1 MTAIVAEILAAI
13 VAVFEVLQKVFY
25 TVLAPV
31 FHPLNTALGGLPNWV
46 ASVFGVGLFVAAM
59 VWVGVFL
66 QKDYVNHGRP
76 YKSIWTDLR
85 LWTCLSMM
93 PHVVFYLYF
102 R

>member
-1 MTAIVAEILAAI
+1 MTEETPKIFQISHNIL
-13 VAVFEVLQKVFY
+13 VHVFGPMNDF
-25 TVLAPV
+25 
-31 FHPLNTALGGLPNWV
+31 LGGLPEWV
-46 ASVFGVGLFVAAM
+46 ASVFGVGLFVMAM

-66 QKDYVNHGRP
+66 KKDYVNRGRP